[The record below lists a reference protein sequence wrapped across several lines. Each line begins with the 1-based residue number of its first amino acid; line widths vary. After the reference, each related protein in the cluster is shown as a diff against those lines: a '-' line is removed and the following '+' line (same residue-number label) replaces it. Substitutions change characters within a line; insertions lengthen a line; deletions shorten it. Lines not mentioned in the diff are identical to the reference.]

1 MHTGMLSCTEF
12 TITIGNM
19 QTHWP
24 APVKG
29 WQYKKF
35 LTKKSLVMAT
45 YEKATEVLNDL
56 VKINNDR
63 VEGYEKAIV
72 QTNEADL
79 KALFTQM
86 ADESRKYV
94 MELNQQLG
102 NWGKEVQTETT
113 ASGKIYRTWMD
124 VKRTFT
130 GNDRHAILSSCEY
143 GEDAAQRAYAEAL
156 GTEEPLPNELRE
168 LITRQKASLKR
179 SHDIIKQQ
187 RDLEKVNS

>member
-1 MHTGMLSCTEF
+1 
-12 TITIGNM
+12 
-19 QTHWP
+19 
-24 APVKG
+24 
-29 WQYKKF
+29 
-35 LTKKSLVMAT
+35 MAT

-63 VEGYEKAIV
+63 VEGYEKAII
-72 QTNEADL
+72 QTNDADL

-94 MELNQQLG
+94 MELNQQLSS
-102 NWGKEVQTETT
+102 WGEDIQTETT

-130 GNDRHAILSSCEY
+130 GNDRHAILASCEY
-143 GEDAAQRAYAEAL
+143 GEDAAQRAYQEAL
-156 GTEEPLPNELRE
+156 STEDPLPNELRE